1 MIKTD
6 GPCILPPI
14 CVAAR
19 SIHAPER
26 LWLERRG
33 MKLTAS
39 LGDLSP
45 GLSGQV
51 WKGDPA
57 SQGSS
62 PMQGFGSL
70 CLAPTPPWDVLCR
83 VETGFLAG
91 SPCRAL
97 G

>member
-14 CVAAR
+14 CVAAC

-26 LWLERRG
+26 LWLERHG
-33 MKLTAS
+33 MKLTEN
-39 LGDLSP
+39 LGDFP
-45 GLSGQV
+45 PRLSGQV

-62 PMQGFGSL
+62 PMQGFG
-70 CLAPTPPWDVLCR
+70 
-83 VETGFLAG
+83 
-91 SPCRAL
+91 RAL
-97 G
+97 LGPHPSPGHSLQS